1 MTEHPPLPIGWF
13 DLVHDLRLALQ
24 REFPSID
31 VTEMTSDRGW
41 LHVRYSGGGLNADA
55 RVRLD
60 RLVQRYVTQSLSTC
74 MSCGSGYGRDRGN
87 RNVVTCDAC
96 EKESCDAS

>member
-1 MTEHPPLPIGWF
+1 MTDSRIPIGWF
-13 DLVHDLRLALQ
+13 DLVHDLRLVLQ
-24 REFPSID
+24 REFPAVALTS
-31 VTEMTSDRGW
+31 VTSDRGW
-41 LHVRYSGGGLNADA
+41 LHVRCSDRELDPDN

-74 MSCGSGYGRDRGN
+74 MSCGSGYGRDRGA

-96 EKESCDAS
+96 EKESCDA

>member
-1 MTEHPPLPIGWF
+1 MTDSRIPMGWF
-13 DLVHDLRLALQ
+13 DLVHDLRLVLQ
-24 REFPSID
+24 REFPT
-31 VTEMTSDRGW
+31 VTVTDMSSDRGW
-41 LHVRYSGGGLNADA
+41 LQVRCSCGDLNANA

-74 MSCGSGYGRDRGN
+74 MSCGSGYGRDRSA

-96 EKESCDAS
+96 EKESCDA